1 MVPLAIGVGA
11 VISTVAPMSPR
22 REPMASS
29 NGTFHLE
36 SPAFRDGDPIP
47 VIHSGESLNLSPP
60 LRWSGAPSG
69 TGSFA
74 LLLEDPD
81 APAGSWVHWLLFNI
95 PPQLRAFPAGLERA
109 PQLANGARHGSCWGV
124 GRFER
129 IGYQGPLPPAGAA
142 HRYVFELVALDG
154 PLDLEPGCTVFDL
167 RAAITEHQL
176 ARTQLTG
183 IYARS
188 GEETRNVA
196 AI

>member
-1 MVPLAIGVGA
+1 
-11 VISTVAPMSPR
+11 
-22 REPMASS
+22 MASS

-81 APAGSWVHWLLFNI
+81 APTGSWVHWLLFNI
-95 PPQLRAFPAGLERA
+95 PPQLKALPAGLERA
-109 PQLANGARHGSCWGV
+109 PQLPNGARHGSCWGV

-129 IGYQGPLPPAGAA
+129 IGYQGPLPPAGSA
-142 HRYVFELVALDG
+142 HRYVFELVALDQ

-167 RAAITEHQL
+167 RAAMAEHQL

-183 IYARS
+183 LYARS
-188 GEETRNVA
+188 GQELRQPA
-196 AI
+196 AF